1 VSAGIVVDQ
10 ESVDRLSSALESLLM
25 VAGRPLRE
33 SELISLLQTDERQ
46 LQAAISALSRA
57 CAQPGRGIRVQRLQ
71 DQVQLVSAPENARYV
86 AELLGMPSQVKL
98 TSAATETL
106 AVVAFR
112 QPVTRSQIEFIRG
125 VNSDRALTSL
135 LQYGLVLEVGRASSV
150 GRPALFGTTADFL
163 QQFGLPSLDALPL
176 PGSLETATE
185 AQAERA
191 VAERAVA
198 ARQIRRAVGT
208 DTDAAETDAGE

>member
-1 VSAGIVVDQ
+1 
-10 ESVDRLSSALESLLM
+10 M

-33 SELISLLQTDERQ
+33 SELMRLLQIDQKR
-46 LQAAISALSRA
+46 LQTAIVALSEA
-57 CAQPGRGIRVQRLQ
+57 CAQPGRGIRVQRQ
-71 DQVQLVSAPENARYV
+71 EDQVQLVSAPENARYV

-98 TSAATETL
+98 TQAAIETL

-112 QPVTRSQIEFIRG
+112 QPISRSQIEFIRG

-135 LQYGLVLEVGRASSV
+135 LQYGLVFEVGRATTV

-176 PGSLETATE
+176 PRDLETAAGLE
-185 AQAERA
+185 ELQAARD
-191 VAERAVA
+191 AE
-198 ARQIRRAVGT
+198 ARQIRRSVGT
-208 DTDAAETDAGE
+208 DDDSTVGTETGE

>member
-1 VSAGIVVDQ
+1 VVDQ

-25 VAGRPLRE
+25 VAGRPLRQ
-33 SELISLLQTDERQ
+33 SELISLLKIDERQ
-46 LQAAISALSRA
+46 LQAAISALSGA
-57 CAQPGRGIRVQRLQ
+57 CAQPGRGVRVQRLQ

-98 TSAATETL
+98 TSAAIETL
-106 AVVAFR
+106 AVVTFR

-163 QQFGLPSLDALPL
+163 QQFGLTSLDALPL
-176 PGSLETATE
+176 PGSLEMASQAE

-191 VAERAVA
+191 VAAL
-198 ARQIRRAVGT
+198 QIRRSVGT
-208 DTDAAETDAGE
+208 DGDGVETDTGG